1 MVTESEIVTRYAE
14 TDRMGVV
21 YHANYLVWMEVGR
34 TDYLAA
40 LGFPYSRLEETGVMF
55 PACDASIRLH
65 KPSYY
70 EDRLKVETRL
80 ELLQSRKVAF
90 AYRVL
95 RGTELVVSG
104 RTEHVCVDAKMRVR
118 KIPAPLFEALGRS
131 FDGAH

>member
-1 MVTESEIVTRYAE
+1 MVTESEIVARYAE

-40 LGFPYSRLEETGVMF
+40 LGFPYS
-55 PACDASIRLH
+55 
-65 KPSYY
+65 
-70 EDRLKVETRL
+70 RL

-131 FDGAH
+131 FDGAN